1 MVVYTPSP
9 RRRVMEQI
17 FEKDEFEL
25 PENDSS
31 RNQMQRIA
39 LFAIYDI
46 LTYLDMKE
54 PVDVQSIV
62 SGLTDVDYE
71 NADYFVKVAA
81 VYTVKYLSDIIP
93 VFNAHMNKWTF
104 DRLNRV
110 EQAILLLS
118 YIHYFHIEEV
128 DKGVVIDIAV
138 RLAKVY
144 LDAKDYR
151 FVNAVLDK
159 VLVK

>member
-1 MVVYTPSP
+1 
-9 RRRVMEQI
+9 MEQI
-17 FEKDEFEL
+17 FEMDEFEL

-46 LTYLDMKE
+46 LTYLDMNE
-54 PVDVQSIV
+54 PVDVKAIV

-71 NADYFVKVAA
+71 NADYFVKAAA
-81 VYTVKYLSDIIP
+81 VYTVKYLNDVIA

-138 RLAKVY
+138 KQAKRF
-144 LDAKDYR
+144 LDDKAHR
-151 FVNAVLDK
+151 FVNAVLDHT
-159 VLVK
+159 LTPAS

>member
-1 MVVYTPSP
+1 
-9 RRRVMEQI
+9 MEQI
-17 FEKDEFEL
+17 FEK
-25 PENDSS
+25 NDLEILDIEGS

-54 PVDVQSIV
+54 PVDVKAIV

-71 NADYFVKVAA
+71 NADYFVKAAA
-81 VYTVKYLSDIIP
+81 VYTVKYMNDIIP
-93 VFNAHMNKWTF
+93 LFNSHMKKWTF

-110 EQAILLLS
+110 EQAILLLA

-128 DKGVVIDIAV
+128 DTGVVIDVAV
-138 RLAKVY
+138 RHAKIY